1 MENEWLTSKGVK
13 LKKPLEVRGYEKLGA
28 STKKIFE
35 LFLKNFYKAWEAPEE
50 HIPVRVALK
59 KDAAN
64 GSYLK
69 VDFKDGTWLHVKGP
83 NTWY

>member
-1 MENEWLTSKGVK
+1 MEDKWLSSKGVK
-13 LKKPLEVRGYEKLGA
+13 LKAPNEVRGFEKL
-28 STKKIFE
+28 SNSSRQIFE
-35 LFLKNFYKAWEAPEE
+35 SFLKSFYKAWEYPEE
-50 HIPVRVALK
+50 HIPIRVAIK

-64 GSYLK
+64 GVYLR